1 MDRYQV
7 VTLGEAVYVVDNDE
21 MQVSRFAG
29 DWNAH
34 ASRALLNSGAMP
46 RTDLDWID
54 LQPEP
59 VDPSPTAPESPTD
72 QAGTTGTEN
81 RGEQESDRG

>member
-46 RTDLDWID
+46 RADLDWID
-54 LQPEP
+54 LDWIDLEP
-59 VDPSPTAPESPTD
+59 TLES
-72 QAGTTGTEN
+72 A
-81 RGEQESDRG
+81 DRGSDDA